1 MKNKITLAFL
11 CLFFIGA
18 TFAQQK
24 RTCYAMEDIEERKAT
39 DPGLENRM
47 KEIEK
52 FTQKRVKEM
61 ESYQGKVNGSIIT
74 IPVVVHVLYTNS
86 TNNISDAQILSQID
100 VLNKDFRRTNTD
112 KTNKWSQAAD
122 TQIEFA
128 MAKVDPNGNATTAIT
143 RKQVSGADWGTKF
156 KAYNAMKSSAS
167 GGVDPWN
174 TAEYLNMWIVPK
186 MTNTSPQ
193 GDRTILG
200 FAQFPGGSAATDGL
214 VMIHDAFGSTGTL
227 NPSFNLGRTT
237 THEIGHYLNLRHIW
251 GDGGCGV
258 DDFVSDTPESDAPNY
273 GCKTGHVSCGSE
285 DMVQN
290 FMDYSD
296 DACMNLFT
304 VGQKNRMRAVLE
316 AGGSRRSLA
325 LSDKFGSG
333 NTGGGTT
340 QDPCNG
346 GATLTENTGSFNDG
360 SGSQNYGNGKNCTWL
375 IKPANGGKVTLNFS
389 SFNTESGYDFVTVYD
404 GSSASATQLGKF
416 SGTSTPSAVTSTG
429 NAMFVKFT
437 SDGSVTAAGW
447 AANYTS
453 ATSSADTQA
462 PTAPSSLTASNVAQT
477 TLTLNWSA
485 SSDNV
490 GVTEYDV
497 YRGSTKLGSTANTS
511 VNITGLTAG
520 TAYTFSV
527 RAKDAAGN
535 VSSSSNTVSV
545 STLSNSVSYC
555 SYKGTTSYEWIDY
568 VSFGGMTNS
577 TGANG
582 GYGDFTSKVAT
593 VAKGSTSKIVL
604 SVGYS
609 STVYKEYWSVWIDFN
624 KNGTFESSERVVAGS
639 ASTASNVSADITI
652 PASALLGQTRMRVAM
667 KDTAQHTTSCGT
679 YNYGEVED
687 YTVNITAST
696 TRDSDVVRA
705 TNLGNDTSLSLMA
718 YPNPSSDFVQVE
730 LASKSNDIAYRVVNT
745 IGKVVKA
752 GRLDNSR
759 SLNVSNLNTGIYIL
773 EVNDGQKLLKT
784 KIIKK

>member
-24 RTCYAMEDIEERKAT
+24 RTCHADEDLKERMAQ
-39 DPGLENRM
+39 DPTLEKRM
-47 KEIEK
+47 QEIES

-86 TNNISDAQILSQID
+86 TNNISNAQIQSQLT
-100 VLNKDFRRTNTD
+100 VLNNDFRRTNSD
-112 KTNKWSQAAD
+112 RTNKWSQAAD
-122 TQIEFA
+122 TQIEFRLA
-128 MAKVDPNGNATTAIT
+128 TVDPNGNATTGIT
-143 RKQVSGADWGTKF
+143 RTQVATSTWITGQNK
-156 KAYNAMKSSAS
+156 MKYAS
-167 GGVDPWN
+167 QGGVNAWN
-174 TAEYLNMWIVPK
+174 TAEYLNMWVVDNIQRP
-186 MTNTSPQ
+186 N
-193 GDRTILG
+193 GDNILG
-200 FAQFPGGSAATDGL
+200 YAQFPGGAAATDGV
-214 VMIHDAFGSTGTL
+214 VMSDQYFGTTGTAKA
-227 NPSFNLGRTT
+227 PFDGGRTT
-237 THEIGHYLNLRHIW
+237 THEVGHFLNLRHIW

-290 FMDYSD
+290 YMDYSD
-296 DACMNLFT
+296 DSCMNLFT
-304 VGQKNRMRAVLE
+304 SGQKNRMRAVLL

-333 NTGGGTT
+333 NTGGGS

-346 GATLTENTGSFNDG
+346 GATLTSNTGSFNDG
-360 SGSQNYGNGKNCTWL
+360 SGSQNYGNNKNCTWL

-416 SGTSTPSAVTSTG
+416 SGTSTPNAVTSTG

-437 SDGSVTAAGW
+437 SDGSVTSAGW

-520 TAYTFSV
+520 TAYSFSV

-535 VSSSSNTVSV
+535 VSSSSNTVNV

-582 GYGDFTSKVAT
+582 GYGDFTSKIAT

-604 SVGYS
+604 SVGYA

-705 TNLGNDTSLSLMA
+705 ENLGNDSSLSLMA

>member
-1 MKNKITLAFL
+1 
-11 CLFFIGA
+11 
-18 TFAQQK
+18 
-24 RTCYAMEDIEERKAT
+24 MEDIEERKAT
-39 DPGLENRM
+39 DPGLESRM
-47 KEIEK
+47 KQIEK

-156 KAYNAMKSSAS
+156 KAYNAMKSSAT
-167 GGVDPWN
+167 GGVNPWN

-200 FAQFPGGSAATDGL
+200 YAQFPGGAAATDGL

-251 GDGGCGV
+251 GDGDCSK
-258 DDFVSDTPESDAPNY
+258 DDFVSDTPKSDAPNY

-290 FMDYSD
+290 YMDYSD

-316 AGGSRRSLA
+316 AGGSRRALA

-333 NTGGGTT
+333 NSGGGS

-346 GATLTENTGSFNDG
+346 GATITDNSGSFTDG

-416 SGTSTPSAVTSTG
+416 SGTSTPNAVTSTG

-437 SDGSVTAAGW
+437 SDGSVNAAGW

-453 ATSSADTQA
+453 ATSSVDTTA
-462 PTAPSSLTASNVAQT
+462 PTAPSSLAASNVAQT

-490 GVTEYDV
+490 GVTGYDV
-497 YRGSTKLGSTANTS
+497 YRGSTKLGTTANTS

-535 VSSSSNTVSV
+535 ISSSSNTVSV

-604 SVGYS
+604 SVGYA

-639 ASTASNVSADITI
+639 ASSAGNVSADITI

-705 TNLGNDTSLSLMA
+705 VSLGNDTSLGLMA

-730 LASKSNDIAYRVVNT
+730 LASKSSDIAYRVVNT

-759 SLNVSNLNTGIYIL
+759 SLDVSKLNTGIYIL

>member
-18 TFAQQK
+18 AFAQQK
-24 RTCYAMEDIEERKAT
+24 RTCSVMEDLEHRKLN
-39 DPGLENRM
+39 DQGLENRM

-52 FTQKRVKEM
+52 FTQKRVKQM
-61 ESYQGKVNGSIIT
+61 ENTQGKVAGSIIT

-86 TNNISDAQILSQID
+86 TNNISNAQILSQID
-100 VLNKDFRRTNTD
+100 VLNKDFRRNNTD

-128 MAKVDPNGNATTAIT
+128 MAKVDPSGNATTAIT
-143 RKQVSGADWGTKF
+143 RKQVSGSDWGTKY
-156 KAYNAMKSSAS
+156 KSYNAMKSSSS
-167 GGVDPWN
+167 GGVSPWN

-200 FAQFPGGSAATDGL
+200 YAQFPGGAAATDGL

-251 GDGGCGV
+251 GDGDCSK
-258 DDFVSDTPESDAPNY
+258 DDFVSDTPKSDAANY

-290 FMDYSD
+290 YMDYSD

-304 VGQKNRMRAVLE
+304 TGQKNRMRAVLE
-316 AGGSRRSLA
+316 SGGSRRALA
-325 LSDKFGSG
+325 LSDKFG
-333 NTGGGTT
+333 NGGGTT

-346 GATLTENTGSFNDG
+346 GATVTDNSGSFNDG
-360 SGSQNYGNGKNCTWL
+360 SGSQDYASNKNCTWL

-404 GSSASATQLGKF
+404 GTTASATQLGKF

-453 ATSSADTQA
+453 STSSADTQA
-462 PTAPSSLTASNVAQT
+462 PSAPASLAASNVAQT

-490 GVTEYDV
+490 GVIEYDV

-511 VNITGLTAG
+511 VNITSLTAG

-535 VSSSSNTVSV
+535 VSANSNTVNV

-568 VSFGGMTNS
+568 VSYGGMTNS

-582 GYGDFTSKVAT
+582 GYGNFTSKVAT
-593 VAKGSTSKIVL
+593 VAQGSTSKIVL
-604 SVGYS
+604 SVGYA

-624 KNGTFESSERVVAGS
+624 KNGTFETSERVVAGS
-639 ASTASNVSADITI
+639 ASSAGNVSADLTI
-652 PASALLGQTRMRVAM
+652 PASAQLGQTRMRVAM

-696 TRDSDVVRA
+696 TRDSELVRA
-705 TNLGNDTSLSLMA
+705 DKLGNESGLSLMA

-730 LASKSNDIAYRVVNT
+730 LASKSNEITYKVVNT
-745 IGKVVKA
+745 IGKVVKE
-752 GRLDNSR
+752 GRLDSR
-759 SLNVSNLNTGIYIL
+759 SLNVSNLNSGIYIL

>member
-11 CLFFIGA
+11 CLFFIGV

-24 RTCYAMEDIEERKAT
+24 RTCHADEDLKERMAQ
-39 DPGLENRM
+39 DPTLEKRM
-47 KEIEK
+47 QEIES

-86 TNNISDAQILSQID
+86 TNNISNAQIQSQLT
-100 VLNKDFRRTNTD
+100 VLNNDFRRTNSD
-112 KTNKWSQAAD
+112 RTNKWSQAAD
-122 TQIEFA
+122 TQIEFRLA
-128 MAKVDPNGNATTAIT
+128 TVDPNGNATTGIT
-143 RKQVSGADWGTKF
+143 RTQVATSTWITGQNK
-156 KAYNAMKSSAS
+156 MKYAS
-167 GGVDPWN
+167 QGGVNAWN
-174 TAEYLNMWIVPK
+174 TAEYLNMWVVDNIQRP
-186 MTNTSPQ
+186 N
-193 GDRTILG
+193 GDNILG
-200 FAQFPGGSAATDGL
+200 YAQFPGGAAATDGV
-214 VMIHDAFGSTGTL
+214 VMSDQYFGTTGTAKA
-227 NPSFNLGRTT
+227 PFDGGRTT
-237 THEIGHYLNLRHIW
+237 THEVGHFLNLRHIW
-251 GDGGCGV
+251 GDGGCGI

-290 FMDYSD
+290 YMDYSD
-296 DACMNLFT
+296 DSCMNLFT
-304 VGQKNRMRAVLE
+304 SGQKNRMRAVLL

-333 NTGGGTT
+333 NTGGGS

-705 TNLGNDTSLSLMA
+705 ANLGNDTSLSLMA

-759 SLNVSNLNTGIYIL
+759 SLDVSKLNTGIYIL